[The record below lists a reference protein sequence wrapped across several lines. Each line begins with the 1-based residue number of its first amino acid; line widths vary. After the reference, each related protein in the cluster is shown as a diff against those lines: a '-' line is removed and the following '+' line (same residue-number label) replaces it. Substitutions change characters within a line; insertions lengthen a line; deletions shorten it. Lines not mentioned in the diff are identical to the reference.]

1 MGGHKKKR
9 HRHAVIVPG
18 QWRAQH
24 LGALLLLHTCV
35 TVDEKKTNDRARQI
49 FEQGPVSWMWG
60 RSRKEEIFFFFF
72 SSSSTLGPF
81 VPRRVAH
88 WLLRGSPSTFSSYI
102 IKHYKKGGEEEDAP
116 CDFSCASFVGW
127 TTRRADDN
135 WRVGEHEEGKEE
147 EEGGDDTDGEARQ
160 LACVI
165 TGAACLATVFHD
177 IPADHV
183 QSTTPGV
190 FRVRISMTLSE
201 STFDPSRSWNRMKVE
216 VPSRGSARPLQS
228 HIRYRRFLSFS
239 LWNFSSSD
247 SKHTE

>member
-1 MGGHKKKR
+1 MIQTGEWGFEMGGHKKKTPSR
-9 HRHAVIVPG
+9 CNSTWPMTGTTPRRSSPSSYLCDGRREEDKWQSAANIWTRPRELDVG
-18 QWRAQH
+18 EESERRNF
-24 LGALLLLHTCV
+24 LL
-35 TVDEKKTNDRARQI
+35 
-49 FEQGPVSWMWG
+49 
-60 RSRKEEIFFFFF
+60 FF

-88 WLLRGSPSTFSSYI
+88 WLLRGSPGTFSSYI

-190 FRVRISMTLSE
+190 FRVRISMTLSLGEYIWSVAFMEPDE
-201 STFDPSRSWNRMKVE
+201 SWSPLEGLCS
-216 VPSRGSARPLQS
+216 SAA
-228 HIRYRRFLSFS
+228 IT
-239 LWNFSSSD
+239 
-247 SKHTE
+247 HTL